1 MRDSNAYL
9 KKSDTFEEKVPSLT
23 QIDYW
28 NSTDGWMRTIFAS
41 TAKNS
46 LARGSASHTIKTAMR
61 VSDKKLRLL
70 QFSLYLSPG
79 TFPVF
84 GFRFLESWTG
94 LGVARLVFMLVSL
107 TASQVAVL
115 AQRTI
120 SSPVAFEDRIQ
131 FAVSNGTC
139 SSWCFQKNCPCRT
152 LTGDATRVVG
162 RGLVQY
168 GDVDANGS
176 LANPEK
182 YIQDGVLDEWATLHV
197 ILDPPVGNPDG
208 WGNERSCSPWTVKS
222 TVQINGFGIKE
233 RLVVQY
239 CPKSGRDYPQHL
251 TLQFPAKHLR
261 FATRNPGAAPT
272 PMQNTLKILTA
283 ATPYQNPAE
292 CDDHLGYSIREV
304 YVEFK
309 AMAPVLAIHGCCGE
323 SESWFTGTET
333 DSIHGVIDHQNY
345 HPPRISEV
353 FNDRRAAFATM
364 RFSFEPGSNQV
375 YIKEGLPHLVERANR
390 TLMEFGTQS
399 ISLLAHSKGGLRA
412 RHLIGSAEWQNTG
425 VRSLITI
432 ATPHYGSTVA
442 EWVKAQQQSGEHGN
456 NDVAKLIGG
465 LTEFAEREIDELT
478 QEGAN
483 AVVNRPFPSPRVVF
497 HIRDKRIE
505 TRYWTIGADADR
517 NGNRFLGPDEVV
529 NLGPLH
535 AESLIAGPATLAY
548 RIAGLAKYVY
558 TEKVTE
564 LKLVCPT
571 VQSPCRV
578 IAVSVLRAREEPHNE
593 PFRPND
599 VVVTRRSAAYRLT
612 EAKFYDGQAGQ
623 NHHSI
628 GNYWFTGN
636 DVYEL
641 LKNVPK

>member
-1 MRDSNAYL
+1 M
-9 KKSDTFEEKVPSLT
+9 
-23 QIDYW
+23 
-28 NSTDGWMRTIFAS
+28 
-41 TAKNS
+41 
-46 LARGSASHTIKTAMR
+46 AR
-61 VSDKKLRLL
+61 
-70 QFSLYLSPG
+70 
-79 TFPVF
+79 
-84 GFRFLESWTG
+84 
-94 LGVARLVFMLVSL
+94 LGVILLAAHVGLF
-107 TASQVAVL
+107 

-120 SSPVAFEDRIQ
+120 SSPVPFEDRIQ
-131 FAVSNGTC
+131 FSVIDGSC

-168 GDVDANGS
+168 GDIDADGR
-176 LANPEK
+176 LANQEK
-182 YIQDGVLDEWATLHV
+182 YIQDGVLEAWATLHV

-208 WGNERSCSPWTVKS
+208 WGNERPCSPWTVKS
-222 TVQINGFGIKE
+222 SVEINDFEIKE
-233 RLVVQY
+233 PLVVQY

-251 TLQFPAKHLR
+251 TLQFPAKYLR
-261 FATRNPGAAPT
+261 FAKRNPGAAPT
-272 PMQNTLKILTA
+272 KTQNTLKIFTSA
-283 ATPYQNPAE
+283 GPHQNPAE

-323 SESWFTGTET
+323 SRSWFTGT
-333 DSIHGVIDHQNY
+333 DIDPVNGGLSDNQNY
-345 HPPRISEV
+345 PPPRISEV
-353 FNDRRAAFATM
+353 FNERRAGFNTAQFDFGMDSTEVTIYGGFSHFAGEVT
-364 RFSFEPGSNQV
+364 
-375 YIKEGLPHLVERANR
+375 K
-390 TLMEFGTQS
+390 TLAEFGSQTLH
-399 ISLLAHSKGGLRA
+399 LLAHSKGGLRA
-412 RHLIGSAEWQNTG
+412 RHFIGSAEWQDTG
-425 VRSLITI
+425 IRSLITV

-456 NDVAKLIGG
+456 NEVAKLIGG

-483 AVVNRPFPSPRVVF
+483 EVVNRPFPSPRPIF
-497 HIRDKRIE
+497 QIRDTKIE
-505 TRYWTIGADADR
+505 ARYWTIGADADR
-517 NGNRFLGPDEVV
+517 NGDRSLSYDETA
-529 NLGPLH
+529 NLVKLHNVWVPLRPT
-535 AESLIAGPATLAY
+535 AVEEVATLAY

-564 LKLVCPT
+564 PRLVCPT

-578 IAVSVLRAREEPHNE
+578 VAVTVLRVREVPHNE

-599 VVVTRRSAAYRLT
+599 VVVTRRSAAYRFT
-612 EAKFYDGQAGQ
+612 EAKFYDGQSGQ

-641 LKNVPK
+641 LKTVPK